1 MSKIQQ
7 RSNLRKLKMT
17 SIISGFLGFFLFVS
31 LPFLPVKQ
39 EQASFS
45 WPQGGDLTSITA
57 PLMSYVPQDV
67 KIQLPINEAQNLNPG
82 ETTVLST
89 VPEDAEEATLRG
101 LFVRSTDNGLDVVV
115 RNVVPLSIPTDEL
128 DDLPNDAVLRI
139 TSTHEATRIWIPDAE
154 RDNGEPYESV
164 INDDVRP
171 MLTGIYSELLN
182 TPQTASAAEQAG
194 LKVDVTVDSRFT
206 SSPALIKTLT
216 MWLGIASTVVAL
228 WSLYRIDA
236 LDGRRGSGRFLHRNW
251 WKPRPLDGV
260 VGAVLLAWY
269 FIGANTADDGYLL
282 TMAEASRESGYM
294 ANYYRW
300 FGVPESPFGSPF
312 YDLLG
317 VMSTISSASIWM
329 RLPSLL
335 AGVATWMILSR
346 EVLPRLGT
354 KINNRRVAH
363 WTMASLFLLFW
374 MTYNNGTRPEP
385 IIAVLS
391 LLAWVS
397 FERAIATRRLLPA
410 AIGTILATLAL
421 GAGPTGLM
429 AVAALLASLG
439 SLIKI
444 VIRRLPLL
452 GAPKGSPRSK
462 TIPAVLAQI
471 SPFLASG
478 TAILIAV
485 FADQPLSTVREAIKV
500 RSAIGPSVAWYEE
513 YLRYEAL
520 LEQTVDGSFP
530 RRFTMLMLFFCFGIV
545 LASMLKNGRVPGASK
560 GPSSR
565 LMMVILGTLFFMTFT
580 PTKWTHHFGVF
591 AGIGAALAALAA
603 VAASHMALQS
613 RRNRVLFIGGS
624 LLLFAFTLAGTN
636 GWWYISSYGVP
647 WWDKPVQLAGIE
659 ASSVMLAISLAVLAW
674 GVLIGYLS
682 DARHARAETTQDL
695 RDLDAEENR
704 RLARFRGVTA
714 APIALLTSFVVV
726 FSLLSL
732 AKGVISQWP
741 AYSVGKGNLQT
752 LGGNTCNLASGVL
765 VEANTNESFLRVADG
780 SPLKDSL
787 TVEGST
793 GFDANNIPSHIQ
805 PGSEGSSEAAT
816 SVTTSDQYSADS
828 SSGDDAAA
836 DATTADATTADAATA
851 QANSNEADPTASGN
865 PNDSG
870 TTGGMRSTPG
880 VNGSFAQLPFR
891 IDGDRIPVVGSFRDG
906 LQEPAYATTKWF
918 ELPERSEDTP
928 VIVFSAAGKMAHL
941 DLNGVF
947 QYGQEMKVEFGR
959 PAEGGSVSSDD
970 STDGAG
976 SHGSDSTSGRTEGDE
991 DNFEVLSEIV
1001 PLDIGTAPEWRNMRI
1016 PMDQVPEDATVMRI
1030 RAVDT
1035 NLTPDQWLAF
1045 TPPRAPQMVGLNE
1058 YLGEDTP
1065 GLLDWST
1072 AFQFPCQRNYDH
1084 FAGVA
1089 EVPEFRISPDH
1100 SARRAH
1106 TSVMDY
1112 AGGGAVGLT
1121 QMTTQPNEI
1130 PTYLADDWQRDWGV
1144 LDRLYTYHSGSG
1156 EAPKPV
1162 ELEIE
1167 TITRSGLWSEAPMK
1181 FQD

>member
-1 MSKIQQ
+1 
-7 RSNLRKLKMT
+7 MT

-39 EQASFS
+39 EQSSFS
-45 WPQGGDLTSITA
+45 WPQGGDLTSVTA
-57 PLMSYVPQDV
+57 PLMSYVPLDV
-67 KIQLPINEAQNLNPG
+67 EIQLPIAETKDLNPG

-89 VPEDAEEATLRG
+89 VPEDSEEATLRG
-101 LFVRSTDNGLDVVV
+101 LFVRSTDNSLDVVV
-115 RNVVPLSIPTDEL
+115 RNVVPLSIPADEL
-128 DDLPNDAVLRI
+128 DDLPEDAVLHI
-139 TSTHEATRIWIPDAE
+139 TSTHEATHIWIPGAE
-154 RDNGEPYESV
+154 RDNGEPYDST

-171 MLTGIYSELLN
+171 MLTGIYSELRN
-182 TPQTASAAEQAG
+182 TPENTRAAEDAG

-206 SSPALIKTLT
+206 SSPSFIKTLA
-216 MWLGIASTVVAL
+216 MWLGIASTLVAL
-228 WSLYRIDA
+228 WSLYRIDS
-236 LDGRRGSGRFLHRNW
+236 LDGRRGSGRFLHKNW

-260 VGAVLLAWY
+260 VGGILLAWY
-269 FIGANTADDGYLL
+269 FVGANTADDGYLL
-282 TMAEASRESGYM
+282 TMAEVSRESGYM

-317 VMSTISSASIWM
+317 VISTISSASIWM

-410 AIGTILATLAL
+410 AIGTIIATLAL

-452 GAPKGSPRSK
+452 GAPKGSPRNA
-462 TIPAVLAQI
+462 TIGGVLAQI

-485 FADQPLSTVREAIKV
+485 FADQTLATVLEAIKV

-545 LASMLKNGRVPGASK
+545 LASMLKNGRVPGAAK
-560 GPSSR
+560 GPSTR
-565 LMMVILGTLFFMTFT
+565 LMLVILGTLFFMTFT

-613 RRNRVLFIGGS
+613 RRNRILFIGGS

-647 WWDKPVQLAGIE
+647 WWDKPIQIAGIE
-659 ASSVMLAISLAVLAW
+659 ASSVMLALSLAVLVW
-674 GVLIGYLS
+674 GVLVGYLA

-695 RDLDAEENR
+695 RDLDAAENR
-704 RLARFRGVTA
+704 RLARFKGVTA

-732 AKGVISQWP
+732 TKGMVAQWP
-741 AYSVGKGNLQT
+741 AYSVGKGNIQA

-765 VEANTNESFLRVADG
+765 VESNTNESFLRVADG

-787 TVEGST
+787 TLKDST
-793 GFDANNIPSHIQ
+793 GFDANNIPSRIQ
-805 PGSEGSSEAAT
+805 AGSEGSSEAAT
-816 SVTTSDQYSADS
+816 SVSTSDQYSADS
-828 SSGDDAAA
+828 SSGGDGTTDSSAE
-836 DATTADATTADAATA
+836 ATTADAPGAR
-851 QANSNEADPTASGN
+851 ANSNEADPTASGS

-870 TTGGMRSTPG
+870 TTGGMRTSPG
-880 VNGSFAQLPFR
+880 VNGSYAQLPFR
-891 IDGDRIPVVGSFRDG
+891 IDGDHIPVVGSFREG
-906 LQEPAYATTKWF
+906 LQEPAFATTKWF

-928 VIVFSAAGKMAHL
+928 LIVFTAAGKMAHL
-941 DLNGVF
+941 DMNGVF

-959 PAEGGSVSSDD
+959 PASASSAT
-970 STDGAG
+970 S
-976 SHGSDSTSGRTEGDE
+976 STSTGSSATSEADPTTGSSTTPDRAEN
-991 DNFEVLSEIV
+991 DNQDDFEVLGEVV
-1001 PLDIGTAPEWRNMRI
+1001 PLDIGTAPEWRNMRV

-1045 TPPRAPQMVGLNE
+1045 TPPRAPEMVGLNE
-1058 YLGEDTP
+1058 FLGEDTP

-1084 FAGVA
+1084 YAGVA

-1106 TSVMDY
+1106 TPVMDY

-1121 QMTTQPNEI
+1121 QMTTQANEL

-1144 LDRLYTYHSGSG
+1144 LDRLYTYHSGTG

-1162 ELEIE
+1162 ELEME
-1167 TITRSGLWSEAPMK
+1167 TVTRSGLWSEAPMK